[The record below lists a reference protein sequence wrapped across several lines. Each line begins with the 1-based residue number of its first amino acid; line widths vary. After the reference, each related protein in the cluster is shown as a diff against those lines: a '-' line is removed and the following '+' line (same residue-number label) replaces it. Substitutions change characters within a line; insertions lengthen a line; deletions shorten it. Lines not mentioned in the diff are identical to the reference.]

1 MITTKKISFRAL
13 GIMFYTLNA
22 GTLPFNGDGIQLGGQ
37 IKNKPAPD
45 LPIEFRQFSLFDD
58 LLKR

>member
-1 MITTKKISFRAL
+1 
-13 GIMFYTLNA
+13 MFYTLNA

-58 LLKR
+58 LLKRYH